1 MSKRSDLAHD
11 YFKEG
16 YNCAQSTFMAF
27 EDIVPM
33 SIEDMRL
40 VSEAFGGGFAKL
52 RGNCGAVSAIGML
65 AGFLTPKS
73 GNPESDK
80 KAVYKAT
87 REMIDMFIAKNGT
100 LNCSELLKNVA
111 NITADYVPTPR
122 TAEYYKVRPCVK
134 FVTDA
139 VEIAEEYFKIPELT
153 D

>member
-27 EDIVPM
+27 SDVIPM
-33 SIEDMRL
+33 SIEDMRA

-65 AGFLTPKS
+65 AGFMVTKS
-73 GNPESDK
+73 GDPEADK

-87 REMIDMFIAKNGT
+87 RDMIDLFIKRNGT
-100 LNCSELLKNVA
+100 LNCGELLKNVKD
-111 NITADYVPTPR
+111 ITADYIPTPR
-122 TAEYYKVRPCVK
+122 SAEYYRVRPCVK

-139 VEIAEEYFKIPELT
+139 VEIAEEYFNLPELK
-153 D
+153 

>member
-27 EDIVPM
+27 EDVVPM
-33 SIEDMRL
+33 SIEDMRA
-40 VSEAFGGGFAKL
+40 VSEAFGGGFAKT

-65 AGFLTPKS
+65 AGFLTPKT

-87 REMIDMFIAKNGT
+87 REMIEMFIAKNGT
-100 LNCSELLKNVA
+100 LNCSELLRNVA
-111 NITADYVPTPR
+111 NITIDYVPTPR

-139 VEIAEEYFKIPELT
+139 VEIAEQYFNIPELV